1 MARVL
6 LYTGKGGVGKTSVA
20 ASTAA
25 MLAKQ
30 NRKTIVMS
38 TDPAHSLGDSL
49 QAEIKSNPTK
59 ISENLYAQEV
69 NINDAIQT
77 HWSDLREYLTALFQY
92 QGLDPISADEIA
104 ILPGFEEATYLLY
117 INDYI
122 KSNSYDVI
130 VVDSAPTGEALR
142 MLSFPEVMRWY
153 MEKVFPIS
161 RTAAKIA
168 RPLMRPFSGIPMP
181 NDKVFKSAETLYD
194 DLGTIHNILENPDI
208 TSIRL
213 VTNADQMS
221 FNETKRAFTYLLLY
235 GYPVD
240 AVIANKIY
248 SEDTGDF
255 FQKWRETQSVILK
268 DLDASFPEIKIL
280 KSYLQNY
287 ELMGQEKVLKFG
299 QELYG
304 DLDPYSVFYRG
315 KPVEFIREN
324 GNTAVKLKLPFAD
337 KKDLNLYNRAGELI
351 VEVQNW
357 KRILYLPQT
366 MANLQPSGAE
376 LRNGYLYITLS

>member
-1 MARVL
+1 MTRVL

-20 ASTAA
+20 ASTAS
-25 MLAKQ
+25 MLAKN

-38 TDPAHSLGDSL
+38 TDPAHSLSDSL
-49 QAEIKSNPTK
+49 NTEIKSEATK
-59 ISENLYAQEV
+59 ISENLYAQEI
-69 NINDAIQT
+69 NINDAIES
-77 HWSDLREYLTALFQY
+77 HWKDLREYLTALFQY

-122 KSNSYDVI
+122 KNNEYDVI

-168 RPLMRPFSGIPMP
+168 RPIMRPFTGIPMP

-194 DLGTIHNILENPDI
+194 DLGEIHKILEDPDI

-240 AVIANKIY
+240 AIIANKIY
-248 SEDTGDF
+248 PENTGDF
-255 FQKWRETQSVILK
+255 FSNWRETQAQIIGEI
-268 DLDASFPEIKIL
+268 DASFPEIKVF

-287 ELMGQEKVLKFG
+287 ELMGQGKVLKFAHD
-299 QELYG
+299 LYG
-304 DLDPYSVFYRG
+304 PEDPYSVFYKG
-315 KPVEFIREN
+315 KPIEFTREN
-324 GNTAVKLKLPFAD
+324 GKTTVKMKLPFAD
-337 KKDLNLYNRAGELI
+337 KENLNLFNRAGELI
-351 VEVQNW
+351 VEVKNW

-366 MANLQPSGAE
+366 MANMQPTGAE
-376 LRNGYLYITLS
+376 LKNGYLYITLS

>member
-1 MARVL
+1 MSRVL

-20 ASTAA
+20 ASTAS

-30 NRKTIVMS
+30 NKKTIVIS

-49 QAEIKSNPTK
+49 QADIKSTPTE
-59 ISENLYAQEV
+59 ISRNLYAQEV
-69 NINDAIQT
+69 NINDAIQS

-122 KSNSYDVI
+122 KNNSYDVI

-153 MEKVFPIS
+153 MDKVFPIS

-194 DLGTIHNILENPDI
+194 DLGEIHKILQDPDI

-240 AVIANKIY
+240 SVIANKIY
-248 SEDTGDF
+248 TEDTGEF
-255 FQKWRETQSVILK
+255 FQKWRETQSGILAE
-268 DLDASFPEIKIL
+268 LDASFPEVKIL
-280 KSYLQNY
+280 KSYLQNN
-287 ELMGQEKVLKFG
+287 ELIGQERILKFAG
-299 QELYG
+299 DLYG

-315 KPVEFIREN
+315 KPIEFINEN
-324 GNTAVKLKLPFAD
+324 GNTVVKLKLPFAD
-337 KKDLNLYNRAGELI
+337 KKNLNLYNRAGELI
-351 VEVQNW
+351 VEISNW

-366 MANLQPSGAE
+366 MANMQPTGAE